1 VDLKSGRLIYNQAT
15 EPKLKETVRMAC
27 PASPGAKDWQPMAYS
42 PRTGYLYI
50 PSNNLCQDV
59 ESQPANYI
67 AGTPFVGMDVAM
79 YPGPGGHGG
88 QFMAW
93 DVANR
98 KKIWEIRD
106 KFPVWSGAVATAGDV
121 VFYGTLEGWFRAVD
135 ARNGK
140 ILWQFKLGSGI
151 VGQPIVYRGPD
162 GKEYVAVV
170 SGIGGWSGA
179 IVSGDLDPRD
189 PTAAL
194 GFVNA
199 VKELKKASTRGGML
213 YVFTLP

>member
-1 VDLKSGRLIYNQAT
+1 
-15 EPKLKETVRMAC
+15 
-27 PASPGAKDWQPMAYS
+27 MAYS
-42 PRTGYLYI
+42 PRTGFLYI

-59 ESQPANYI
+59 EAQSANYI

-79 YPGPGGHGG
+79 YPGPGGNGG
-88 QFMAW
+88 QLVAW

-98 KKIWEIRD
+98 KKAWEIPD

-162 GKEYVAVV
+162 GREYVAVM